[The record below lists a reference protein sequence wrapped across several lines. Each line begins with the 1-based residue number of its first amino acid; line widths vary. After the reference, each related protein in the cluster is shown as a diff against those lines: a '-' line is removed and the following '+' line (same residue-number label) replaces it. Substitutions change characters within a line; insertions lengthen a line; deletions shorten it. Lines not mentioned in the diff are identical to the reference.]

1 MRQGMKKQLDVP
13 DPAKRQSEQH
23 HLVAGWHR
31 PPALLRQDRRIA
43 GSQRSDAAHGGWT
56 ASAGQL
62 GAIHQQ
68 TACAPTRAVIPCR
81 RTLL

>member
-13 DPAKRQSEQH
+13 DTAKGSSNSLTR
-23 HLVAGWHR
+23 
-31 PPALLRQDRRIA
+31 LLDGTASVPRYSGIA
-43 GSQRSDAAHGGWT
+43 GSQRSDAAHGGST